1 MPDRKKIRE
10 ALLLYFQSEDFSV
23 GAFTSNDKGSI
34 EALIK
39 HIVKAFSLSSQY
51 RLKKGEKATGKGSS
65 EARKRLRNVVGQEV
79 ALMKRK
85 GLIRRVT
92 WGRYRPLG

>member
-10 ALLLYFQSEDFSV
+10 ALILYFQSEDFSV
-23 GAFTSNDKGSI
+23 GAFTSEDKGSI
-34 EALIK
+34 ESLIK
-39 HIVKAFSLSSQY
+39 HIVKAFSLSSKY
-51 RLKKGEKATGKGSS
+51 KLKKGEKATGKTST
-65 EARKRLRNVVGQEV
+65 EARKRLRACVGQEV
-79 ALMKRK
+79 ALMKRE